1 MAGHPAGSP
10 PIRPAPPAVKW
21 RHGQHPL
28 SRRPVKIDAFLFLQ
42 RSDIAHHLRAGH
54 DFGTAPLIFIDP
66 GLAEEAISQGIDPQH
81 FSYRPLA
88 VGAHFHARIATEA
101 ATRAA
106 ALDQALTA
114 HRQRL
119 FGQGVFQGW
128 DQGPMRLFFIRALVA
143 RYLGELCDQ
152 QFGEKAIGLYRP
164 DKPQLFYFDSFIA
177 TDLFAASSARWRIV
191 DHYADTAHWVGDH
204 AAYCWD
210 FAAVAQQAASGM
222 AHAVTHIATCY
233 HHHDHYQ
240 AEIAR
245 AFPANIDLPSAHWDI
260 PVRRQGAMKVP
271 LDRLPRDCVSAAA
284 LLYREAARQVFT
296 THLGELVPSRPA
308 LQIQADTLAERC
320 LVQAINYEG
329 LRDSL
334 RGTRPHFIVTDHD
347 TGSNGPLFSVAAKL
361 GSPITVLP
369 HSSYATG
376 AIPHPLNVR
385 VVERDG
391 FATPTRSVWGE
402 KVRTV
407 GAQLGPIADPKPRER
422 AATVCLLV
430 NTLASQG
437 LSYIDFAGLARFHR
451 ALALQCAARGAEL
464 IVRLKPNNA
473 GLRMASS
480 ALSLPTEVLQ
490 AVLDTKIEQLAGR
503 TDLCVC
509 YGEPTTAGIEF
520 LATGSYLMH
529 ASDQLWPADYL
540 TSPAFITDGTVPSFT
555 LDVALAESEAL
566 LADAALFR
574 QRADA
579 QRARFVPRLSAS
591 DRRLFD

>member
-10 PIRPAPPAVKW
+10 PIRDGPPAVKW
-21 RHGQHPL
+21 RHGPYL
-28 SRRPVKIDAFLFLQ
+28 IPRSPVKIDAFLFLQ

-66 GLAEEAISQGIDPQH
+66 GLAEEALKQGIDPQN
-81 FSYRPLA
+81 FSYRPLS
-88 VGAHFHARIATEA
+88 VGPHFHARIATEA

-143 RYLGELCDQ
+143 KYLGELCERS
-152 QFGEKAIGLYRP
+152 FGEAAIGLYRP
-164 DKPQLFYFDSFIA
+164 DKPQLFYFDSFLT
-177 TDLFAASSARWRIV
+177 TDLFAAGSARWRIV
-191 DHYADTAHWVGDH
+191 DHYADTAHWVPDH
-204 AAYCWD
+204 AAHCWD
-210 FAAVAQQAASGM
+210 FADVARLASSGQ

-233 HHHDHYQ
+233 HHHPHYV
-240 AEIAR
+240 AEIER
-245 AFPANIDLPSAHWDI
+245 AFPANIDLPSPHWDI

-271 LDRLPRDCVSAAA
+271 LTSLPRDCVSDAA
-284 LLYREAARQVFT
+284 LLYREAARQVLSEQ
-296 THLGELVPSRPA
+296 LGTLVPSRPA
-308 LQIQADTLAERC
+308 LQAQVDALAERC

-334 RGTRPHFIVTDHD
+334 RGTRPHFVITDHD
-347 TGSNGPLFSVAAKL
+347 TGSNGPLFSVAARL
-361 GSPITVLP
+361 GAPITVLP
-369 HSSYATG
+369 HSSYVTG

-402 KVRTV
+402 KVRTTGV
-407 GAQLGPIADPKPRER
+407 QLGPVAAPTPRER

-480 ALSLPTEVLQ
+480 ALSVPSEALQ
-490 AVLDTKIEQLAGR
+490 TVLDMKIDDIARR
-503 TDLCVC
+503 TDLCIC

-520 LATGSYLMH
+520 LASGSYLMH
-529 ASDQLWPADYL
+529 ASDQRWPADYL
-540 TSPAFITDGTVPSFT
+540 TSPAFLTDGTVPSFV
-555 LDVALAESEAL
+555 LDEALAETDAL
-566 LADAALFR
+566 LADDTLFR

-579 QRARFVPRLSAS
+579 QRTRFLPRLTAR
-591 DRRLFD
+591 DGRIFD